1 LARALSAGQL
11 EAADS
16 DARGRP
22 SNGGQPGAY
31 SVLAMEEKETRQWC
45 MFMHLSQFAGYIV
58 PIGGIVVPIV
68 MWQLKKDQAPEV
80 DAHGRM
86 IVNALISYFI
96 YIAIALVLCLVLIG
110 FVLLWVIGLLALI
123 FPIIGAVEASNG
135 RLWKYPG
142 VFEFI

>member
-1 LARALSAGQL
+1 
-11 EAADS
+11 
-16 DARGRP
+16 
-22 SNGGQPGAY
+22 
-31 SVLAMEEKETRQWC
+31 MEEKEIRQWC

-58 PIGGIVVPIV
+58 PIAGIFVPIV
-68 MWQLKKDQAPEV
+68 MWQMKKDQAPEV

-96 YIAIALVLCLVLIG
+96 YIAIAMVLCIILIG

-135 RLWKYPG
+135 RLWRYPG
-142 VFEFI
+142 VIKFI